1 MPTIHLVIPFLDET
15 STLRTIVDRVF
26 EVTWPEGWDVS
37 VILVDD
43 GSHEEAQIESRR
55 IGDSRA
61 SVTLVRHE
69 HNRGKGAA
77 LRTAFAIAL
86 DTAVDA
92 DLVGI
97 QDADLE
103 YAPDDLRRFI
113 EVFEAEGDDVDAI
126 FGNRWANEVKTPIS
140 WIHRLGNRT
149 LTELSNLATGLRLT
163 DMECCFKVFRTP
175 LLRKMLPELSES
187 RFAIEPQLAAAVAR
201 HHGSIAEV
209 DITYAPR
216 SFAEGKKIGLGD
228 LISAVTTIVREWRRT
243 RRTSRGGRS

>member
-1 MPTIHLVIPFLDET
+1 M
-15 STLRTIVDRVF
+15 
-26 EVTWPEGWDVS
+26 
-37 VILVDD
+37 DD
-43 GSHEEAQIESRR
+43 GSEKEAQAESRR

-86 DTAVDA
+86 DTATDE

-103 YAPDDLRRFI
+103 YAPEDLRRFVD
-113 EVFEAEGDDVDAI
+113 VFEAEGDDVDAI
-126 FGNRWANEVKTPIS
+126 FGNRWKDTAKTPIS
-140 WIHRLGNRT
+140 WIHRFGNRT
-149 LTELSNLATGLRLT
+149 LTELSNLTTGLRLT

-201 HHGSIAEV
+201 HRGNVAEV
-209 DITYAPR
+209 DIAYEPR

-228 LISAVTTIVREWRRT
+228 LFSAVITILREWRCT
-243 RRTSRGGRS
+243 RRTLRGSRP